1 MDALLAKARKQAVAK
16 PARAG
21 RRKPARVPQRLSA
34 LLATV
39 RKRARAKPAR

>member
-1 MDALLAKARKQAVAK
+1 MDALLANARKQAAAK

-21 RRKPARVPQRLSA
+21 RRKTARLPQRLSA

-39 RKRARAKPAR
+39 RKQARAKSAR